1 MVSHFPHLEQP
12 MRLSAL
18 ILFAAALVTGSAH
31 AYTPSSGHWYN
42 TSEGGTGLNIDLQ
55 DDLMY
60 VTVYAYDANG
70 FPEWYTAL
78 DHIEPGIDG
87 AFVFDARLMVFEDG
101 ACVGCVYQ
109 RNTLVGTVGDI
120 RIAFDPA
127 DETRAAMTWGLD
139 GGPVRTV
146 PITHIPFGL
155 KRPSD
160 PATVPV
166 EVTKML
172 GEWSVTQD
180 FSDHSGFEFPFSG
193 DVLVFEDFEFD
204 SDTGLWFFNGCR
216 ADNLVDGFC
225 STDALAQ
232 HDASGFYDAAVDR
245 QVIVVNDSVDASN
258 NPLCL
263 LYDVNTSHIKF
274 EGDLDGDHA
283 PNDDGGVTLYV
294 CDGSGNPF
302 NNEFYPVRGFRSASR
317 TFVETGVGPAKAAGS
332 ATDGAKAPL
341 VREAA
346 PKSANPAG
354 EARVRAL
361 EALRVI
367 EQRLGVAAQ

>member
-1 MVSHFPHLEQP
+1 MRLT

-18 ILFAAALVTGSAH
+18 TLFAIALAAGSAH

-42 TSEGGTGLNIDLQ
+42 TNEGGTGLNIDLQ

-60 VTVYAYDANG
+60 VTVYAYDDNG
-70 FPEWYTAL
+70 FPEWYTSL
-78 DHIEPGIDG
+78 DYIEPSGDG
-87 AFVFDARLMVFEDG
+87 AFVFDGRLLLFEDG
-101 ACVGCVYQ
+101 ACVGCVYR
-109 RNTLVGTVGDI
+109 RNTLLGEVGDI
-120 RIAFDPA
+120 RIVFDPA

-139 GGPVRTV
+139 GGPSRTV

-160 PATVPV
+160 PASVPV

-180 FSDHSGFEFPFSG
+180 FSDHPGFDFPFSG

-216 ADNLVDGFC
+216 ADNLIDGSC

-245 QVIVVNDSVDASN
+245 QVIVVNDSEDGSG

-263 LYDVNTSHIKF
+263 LYDVDTSHIKF
-274 EGDLDGDHA
+274 EGDLDGDHN
-283 PNDDGGVTLYV
+283 PDDDGGVTLYV

-302 NNEFYPVRGFRSASR
+302 DNDFYPVRGFRSASR
-317 TFVETGVGPAKAAGS
+317 SFVEDGVGPAKSAAASG
-332 ATDGAKAPL
+332 AGAKAPV

-346 PKSANPAG
+346 PKSAHPAG
-354 EARVRAL
+354 TARADAL
-361 EALRVI
+361 QALRVI
-367 EQRLGVAAQ
+367 EQRLGVANR